1 MSKDVLDDR
10 EALVRLAREKPT
22 PPYTLDEELTFFCP
36 QENLE
41 GLDLPVVQ
49 RFHEWVTTEFEPEPV
64 EGKAVL
70 LLLPC
75 EKEKP
80 YSLSAEHR
88 AVSLALAKAGFAA
101 RERGDWPEEIGGL
114 ASPEELAN
122 TPLYGPN
129 GLRVDRAV
137 ISEPFGIVPYEA
149 IYQWQGEL
157 TPCARYDD
165 PGLFEHRG
173 IGATWREDCTANRNA
188 SGYTWGDNERQA
200 YVEVHERLSGL
211 IDQVLTR
218 LAPRYEAIMAYVG
231 HTLTHRTF
239 LCDTGERREA
249 GIPVSRKTPAGTVS
263 LVGVNDRSPG
273 RVRLIPD
280 AEGLDRIRDAS
291 AGRLPAGFLA
301 GDVSL
306 ELLVEALTQI
316 DSK

>member
-1 MSKDVLDDR
+1 MSKEVLDDR
-10 EALVRLAREKPT
+10 EVLVRLARDKPT

-49 RFHEWVTTEFEPEPV
+49 RFHKWVTGDFEPAPV
-64 EGKAVL
+64 EDRAVM

-88 AVSLALAKAGFAA
+88 AVSLALAAAGFEA
-101 RERGDWPEEIGGL
+101 RERGDWPEEIGDL
-114 ASPEELAN
+114 ASLAELSNA
-122 TPLYGPN
+122 PLYGPN

-149 IYQWQGEL
+149 IYRWQGEL

-173 IGATWREDCTANRNA
+173 IGPVWRDDCTASRNA
-188 SGYTWGDNERQA
+188 SGYSWGDNERQA
-200 YVEVHERLSGL
+200 YVEVHERLSEL
-211 IDQVLTR
+211 IDRVLNR
-218 LAPRYEAIMAYVG
+218 LAPSYDAILAYVG

-239 LCDTGERREA
+239 LCDSREREDA
-249 GIPVSRKTPAGTVS
+249 GIPVSRKTPSGNAR
-263 LVGVNDRSPG
+263 LIGVNDRSPG
-273 RVRLIPD
+273 LVSLVPD
-280 AEGLDRIRDAS
+280 AVGLDRIRDAS
-291 AGRLPAGFLA
+291 GGRLPAGFLT
-301 GDVSL
+301 GQPSL
-306 ELLVEALTQI
+306 NLLVETLTGL
-316 DSK
+316 DEK

>member
-1 MSKDVLDDR
+1 MSKELLDDR
-10 EALVRLAREKPT
+10 EALLRLARNKPT

-41 GLDLPVVQ
+41 GLDLPVVR
-49 RFHEWVTTEFEPEPV
+49 RFHEWVTGEFEPPQSD
-64 EGKAVL
+64 GKAVM

-80 YSLSAEHR
+80 YSLSPEHR
-88 AVSLALAKAGFAA
+88 AVSHALAKAGFKA
-101 RERGDWPEEIGGL
+101 RERGDWPEEIAGL
-114 ASPEELAN
+114 GSIEELSNA
-122 TPLYGPN
+122 PLFGPN

-149 IYQWQGEL
+149 IYRWQGDL

-173 IGATWREDCTANRNA
+173 IGPIWRDDCTAKRNA
-188 SGYTWGDNERQA
+188 SGYSWGDNERQA
-200 YVEVHERLSGL
+200 YVEVHERLSEL

-218 LAPRYEAIMAYVG
+218 IAPAYDSILAYVG

-239 LCDTGERREA
+239 LCDRTEREEA
-249 GIPVSRKTPAGTVS
+249 GVPASRKTPAGNTR

-273 RVRLIPD
+273 LVRLVPD
-280 AEGLDRIRDAS
+280 AAGLDLIRNDS
-291 AGRLPAGFLA
+291 GGRLPSGFLT

-306 ELLVEALTQI
+306 GLLTDALAAI